1 MTAPVALDI
10 ARDALWVLLVVA
22 GPLML
27 IALVIGFGIS
37 LLQALTQIQEQT
49 LTFVPKLVAMSL
61 GLVIFLPLMGDS
73 LGGLMQRLMERVVSG
88 G

>member
-1 MTAPVALDI
+1 MTSAVALDI

-27 IALVIGFGIS
+27 IALIVGFGIS

-49 LTFVPKLVAMSL
+49 LTFVPKLVTMSL
-61 GLVIFLPLMGDS
+61 GFTIFLPLMGDS
-73 LGGLMQRLMERVVSG
+73 LGGLMHRLMERIVSG

>member
-1 MTAPVALDI
+1 MTSAVALDI

-27 IALVIGFGIS
+27 IALIVGFGIS

-49 LTFVPKLVAMSL
+49 LTFVPKLVTMSL
-61 GLVIFLPLMGDS
+61 GFVIFLPLMGDS
-73 LGGLMQRLMERVVSG
+73 LGGLMHRLMERIVSG

>member
-1 MTAPVALDI
+1 MTAPVAIDI

>member
-1 MTAPVALDI
+1 MTSAVALDV

-27 IALVIGFGIS
+27 IALIVGFGIS

-49 LTFVPKLVAMSL
+49 LTFVPKLVTMSL
-61 GLVIFLPLMGDS
+61 GFVIFLPLMGDS
-73 LGGLMQRLMERVVSG
+73 LGGLMHRLMERIVSG